1 MKSTTSPLALCAA
14 LLLGM
19 SACKAGD
26 DAAEK
31 EKESAGAVAAGEE
44 KAGEEKAGEEKAGEE
59 KPGAV
64 AAGED
69 KAGEEKPAEDKPA
82 EDKGADPAGKYTSD
96 AVTLTISN
104 VTKTGFDYE
113 VSSPSADGEDDPC
126 GGISYKG
133 AGTFDGSDPTK
144 ATTDN
149 EETLSFS
156 AGSVNF
162 EPSMEMIG
170 NDCARQIDTKFDRAA
185 S

>member
-26 DAAEK
+26 DAAAK
-31 EKESAGAVAAGEE
+31 EKESGAVAAGEE

-59 KPGAV
+59 K
-64 AAGED
+64 AGEE
-69 KAGEEKPAEDKPA
+69 KAGEEKPGEEKPAEDT
-82 EDKGADPAGKYTSD
+82 GADPAGKYTSD

-133 AGTFDGSDPTK
+133 SGTFDESDPTK

-149 EETLSFS
+149 EGTLSFS

-170 NDCARQIDTKFDRAA
+170 NDCARQIDTKFDKAA